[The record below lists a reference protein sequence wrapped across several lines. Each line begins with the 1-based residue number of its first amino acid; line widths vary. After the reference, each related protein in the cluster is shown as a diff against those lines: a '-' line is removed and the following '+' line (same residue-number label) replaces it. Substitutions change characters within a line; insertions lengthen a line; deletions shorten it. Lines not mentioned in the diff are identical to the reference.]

1 MSFYDN
7 IIAERLGGRNF
18 GKAEKIYKFV
28 KIKLA
33 KDEAIKAHPERAM
46 IDMGVGEPDKPADP
60 RVVERLYKEAGK
72 PENRFYSDNGIA
84 EFQQAACKYMADVY
98 GVTGLDPE
106 KNVIHGIGSKP
117 ILALLPLCVINPG
130 DVLLATTPGYGV
142 TGTYTEYLGGEVYKL
157 PINEDNDFFPD
168 LDNIPADILKR
179 AKMLYINYPNNPTG
193 KTATVEFYKKVV
205 DFAKKNEVLVVQDAA
220 YAALVYDDN
229 KPLSFLSVPGAMEVG
244 VEIHSLSKA
253 FNMTGWRLAFIA
265 GDEKI
270 IKAYG
275 TVKDNTDSGQFRAI
289 QYAGIE
295 AFSHPDIT
303 ENTVAKYSRRMDLLV
318 NTLNEAGFNA
328 KKSGGTFY
336 CYVKSPV
343 SAGDGTVFNSAED
356 AAEYIIKNASIST
369 VPWDDSGAYLR
380 FSVTYEAADEG
391 DEKRIMQ
398 EVKRRLSSLDL
409 KF

>member
-380 FSVTYEAADEG
+380 FSVTYEAADEE